1 MFASVEL
8 VERITIDPN
17 MCHGK
22 PVIRGKRYPV
32 SLILELL
39 AAGMTRQE
47 ILADY
52 EDLQDEDI
60 SACLEFAAKMLHG
73 HRVIPIAA

>member
-1 MFASVEL
+1 
-8 VERITIDPN
+8 

-22 PVIRGKRYPV
+22 PVVRGLRYPV

-39 AAGMTRQE
+39 AAGMTVEE

-52 EDLQDEDI
+52 EDLEKEDI
-60 SACLEFAAKMLHG
+60 TACLEFAARMLKG
-73 HRVIPIAA
+73 HRTVPLKVA